1 MGEDFDLSGVELP
14 DMDDDELLMPHER
27 EMRVALRQMVEMLQQ
42 QNALLVVIAKRLGP
56 KRLIRDE
63 MNRIAGVMP
72 VEE

>member
-1 MGEDFDLSGVELP
+1 MTEDFDLSGVELP

-27 EMRVALRQMVEMLQQ
+27 EMRVALRQMVEALQQ